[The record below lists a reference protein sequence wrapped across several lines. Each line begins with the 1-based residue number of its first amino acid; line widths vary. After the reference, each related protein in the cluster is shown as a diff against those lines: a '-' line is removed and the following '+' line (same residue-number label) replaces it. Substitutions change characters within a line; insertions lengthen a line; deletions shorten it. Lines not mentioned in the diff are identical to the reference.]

1 MKKSCTYRLND
12 LALAQLKFLQDYY
25 ELSATE
31 IIEKSIDLLE
41 QLHVNYQMS
50 VDFLLRMPDTE
61 ERFFCKKL

>member
-12 LALAQLKFLQDYY
+12 VTLAQLEILQDYY

-41 QLHVNYQMS
+41 QLHVNHQMN
-50 VDFLLRMPDTE
+50 VDFLLRMPNTE
-61 ERFFCKKL
+61 ERFFCKKI